1 MDHISCHTYNIL
13 YYYNCSQFKYF
24 IQINLLATTVPLL
37 HVLSPRV
44 VLQTHLAPGDVLVT
58 HMLQRF
64 PPSSFTLFV
73 ALASTSLRVVQPADF
88 RQLLLPVGSTLLL
101 LHLLRRLS
109 GDPPLASLVRPD
121 MGKLVRG

>member
-73 ALASTSLRVVQPADF
+73 ALASTYN
-88 RQLLLPVGSTLLL
+88 RQISDSCFFLSDPPCSFFTFSAGLAVIPRL
-101 LHLLRRLS
+101 LHQFAQTW
-109 GDPPLASLVRPD
+109 ASSSVV
-121 MGKLVRG
+121 GKG